1 MTTIKAVNDWYLL
14 DNKLLFGSSEADS
27 KYINLAKTIWED
39 MRYQK
44 IDYSLVDYPG
54 EYDIQDVTIQCFLG
68 KNNLLNY
75 LIVYGNKRIALL
87 QSPDILESTA
97 DFAVAQEWIY
107 TDDTVLAKLEQLE
120 VEGKKNKLEQLAVE
134 NEKISVVDEEK
145 TDVVEEKDQNQ
156 INA

>member
-1 MTTIKAVNDWYLL
+1 MTTIKAVNDGYLL
-14 DNKLLFGSSEADS
+14 DNKLLFGASEPEN
-27 KYINLAKTIWED
+27 KYINLAKTIGED

-97 DFAVAQEWIY
+97 DFAVAQEWVY

-120 VEGKKNKLEQLAVE
+120 VEGKKIKLEQLTVE
-134 NEKISVVDEEK
+134 EGKV
-145 TDVVEEKDQNQ
+145 DVVEEKKVDVAEDEKVNLG
-156 INA
+156 NE